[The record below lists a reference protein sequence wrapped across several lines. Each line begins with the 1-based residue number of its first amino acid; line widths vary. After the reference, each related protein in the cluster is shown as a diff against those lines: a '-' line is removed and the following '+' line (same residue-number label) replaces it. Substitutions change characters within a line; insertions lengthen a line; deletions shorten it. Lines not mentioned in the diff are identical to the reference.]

1 MILSPASI
9 SSTWSPHPYG
19 QLFSMV
25 IDMDMMKRQTSN
37 INNDNYWEQF
47 GNMREKNEEG
57 ERGDFVWFG
66 RGKAFGHY
74 YTCYTIQKNQITSLH
89 T

>member
-1 MILSPASI
+1 MMLSPALI

-25 IDMDMMKRQTSN
+25 IYMDMKRRISS

-47 GNMREKNEEG
+47 GNIREKNEEG

-66 RGKAFGHY
+66 RAKAIYFKV
-74 YTCYTIQKNQITSLH
+74 TIVDPF
-89 T
+89 